1 MHFIIMKRW
10 LGYILSILFILK
22 IQFLTTGC
30 ANIIPPQGGFRDSIP
45 PVLLK
50 ASPADS
56 STNFKANRITLTFDE
71 YIADVQ
77 TNRQTLIISP
87 VPKRD
92 PEIESKL
99 RTVVVKL
106 KDTLEPNT
114 TYTINFGDAIRDINE
129 GNISKNF
136 TYIFST
142 GPVFDSLTL
151 SGKVILAETGTPD
164 STLSVMLH
172 KNGNDSAVASEKP
185 RYVTRLDSSGNFTFR
200 HLPAGTFYIYALK
213 SEGGGYYYSSER
225 QLFAFADS
233 PVTLGAINKPITLY
247 AYSEKSTTTPTL
259 TPQIGIKQRP
269 GASEK
274 RLRIQTNLS
283 TGQLDLLNNFAINT
297 ELPLRNIDTSL
308 IHLSSDSAFVPIKNY
323 QLVVDSTRKKMT
335 FQYNWKENTSYHLVL
350 EKDFAQ
356 DTLGRKLLKTDTIS
370 FKTKRLSEYGSL
382 KIRFRNLD
390 LSTNPVLLFVQN
402 GTVVKSVPLT
412 SSILT
417 EQIFIP
423 GDYQLR
429 ILNDRNKNGK
439 WDPGQFFGKHI
450 QPEIVKP
457 VTSRP
462 KISVKANWDNDFDIE
477 APSGSPK
484 VEGPSRVP
492 Q

>member
-1 MHFIIMKRW
+1 MPFN
-10 LGYILSILFILK
+10 
-22 IQFLTTGC
+22 

-50 ASPADS
+50 ASPDDS

-77 TNRQTLIISP
+77 ANRQSLIMSP

-129 GNISKNF
+129 GNITKNF

-142 GPVFDSLTL
+142 GPAFDSLTL
-151 SGKVILAETGTPD
+151 SGQVILAETGTVD

-172 KNGNDSAVASEKP
+172 RNGSDSAVAIEKP
-185 RYVTRLDSSGNFTFR
+185 RYVTRLDSSGNFTFW
-200 HLPAGTFYIYALK
+200 HLPAGTFYVYALK
-213 SEGGGYYYSSER
+213 TEGGGYYYSSER

-233 PVTLGAINKPITLY
+233 SVTPGVINKPITLY
-247 AYSEKSTTTPTL
+247 AYSEKSTSTPTL
-259 TPQIGIKQRP
+259 TPQIGVKQRP
-269 GASEK
+269 GATEK

-283 TGQLDLLNNFAINT
+283 SGQLDLLANFAINT
-297 ELPLRNIDTSL
+297 ELPLRDIDTSQ
-308 IHLSSDSAFVPIKNY
+308 IHLSSDSAFIPIKNF
-323 QLVVDSTRKKMT
+323 QILMDSTRKKIT
-335 FQYNWKENTSYHLVL
+335 FQYSWKENTAYHLIL

-390 LSTNPVLLFVQN
+390 LSTNPVLLLVQN
-402 GTVVKSVPLT
+402 GNVVKSIPLT
-412 SSILT
+412 SVELI
-417 EQIFIP
+417 QKIFIP

-439 WDPGQFFGKHI
+439 WDPGQFFGKHV

-477 APSGSPK
+477 APSGSPRG
-484 VEGPSRVP
+484 EGLSRVP
-492 Q
+492 QI